1 MTARRYA
8 PRRDAVIE
16 AVQWNGK
23 LSDLPTAW
31 RELDM
36 VVPDEDGTLIVR
48 TLEGLSVARRG
59 DYVVRGTGAE
69 FYPVRKPIFEAKYE
83 AVDLIEAGES
93 LATA

>member
-1 MTARRYA
+1 
-8 PRRDAVIE
+8 
-16 AVQWNGK
+16 
-23 LSDLPTAW
+23 
-31 RELDM
+31 M

-83 AVDLIEAGES
+83 LLQTLVAS
-93 LATA
+93 